1 MLKSLSLI
9 VILAFLGLSNHVF
22 SQTDS
27 DRPIKKIHYYTFS
40 GTAVQEQ
47 LEQLQQDIASLEFV
61 TQAKVEYKAEK
72 LKGQVRILTSEP
84 QSKNENDPLFSPY
97 NVKQVFIKLG
107 YTPEEYRFENQ

>member
-1 MLKSLSLI
+1 MLKPIQFLLI
-9 VILAFLGLSNHVF
+9 LGFFCLSNTLF

-47 LEQLQQDIASLEFV
+47 LEQLQQDIAKLEFV

-72 LKGQVRILTSEP
+72 QKGQVRILTSEP
-84 QSKNENDPLFSPY
+84 KAKNENDAVFSPY
-97 NVKQVFIKLG
+97 QVKQVFIKLG
-107 YTPEEYRFENQ
+107 YTPDEYRFENQ